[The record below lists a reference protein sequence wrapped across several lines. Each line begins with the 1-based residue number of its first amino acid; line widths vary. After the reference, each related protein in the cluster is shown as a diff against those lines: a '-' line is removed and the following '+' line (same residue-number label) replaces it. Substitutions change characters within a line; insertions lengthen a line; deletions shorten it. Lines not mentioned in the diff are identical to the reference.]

1 MYRLPPYEVR
11 PREYNTRSISDIKDW
26 GHQLVNPD
34 LFWEQGFKGEG
45 VVVFVIDTGIDDS
58 HPDLKGKV
66 IHRKDFTNES
76 PTNYDVDGH
85 GTWCASRISANENDE
100 GVIGIVPNSVLA
112 DLRVINIEGFAETEW
127 IAEAL
132 IHMMD
137 VDLGRFNSY
146 RRVASMSLGGPVS
159 TPALKSAVKYVYDK
173 GGIIIAA
180 AGNAGHLTGKN
191 TMSFP
196 AKYEDH
202 VIAVGALDPDGK
214 VAKYSSIGEELDV
227 TAPGT
232 DVLGAFRGGYA
243 YLSGTSMATPH
254 IAGVVA
260 LLISKYGD
268 LITSK
273 NIEAYLQEN
282 AKDLLEP
289 GWDMLSG
296 FGSVVMSKLNEGPR
310 VEIPIDEEEKD
321 QEVPKGCALPSSAI
335 NAIEKTKAMYGRG
348 KHIWDNWG
356 KKDKQP
362 YKESL
367 STKEVRIV
375 KDFITNK
382 HKMRKQMIIEKQI
395 TEEKKWYQSS
405 NFWTNVVMIAGVLMV
420 GFPVEAG
427 IGSVAA
433 IFAIFAGG
441 KAIRE
446 YLKTG
451 PKVNWLDALKNSN
464 FWNYIATILV
474 AIVPGI
480 PTEVIDASQDVAE
493 NLISGNWQAGL
504 IAAFSLFNILFNIF
518 KKKPEVPQV

>member
-11 PREYNTRSISDIKDW
+11 PVEYNTRSISDIKDW

-34 LFWEQGFKGEG
+34 LFWEQGFKGEE
-45 VVVFVIDTGIDDS
+45 VVVFVIDTGIDDF

-85 GTWCASRISANENDE
+85 GTWCASRISANENKE
-100 GVIGIVPNSVLA
+100 GVIGIAPDCVLA
-112 DLRVINIEGFAETEW
+112 DLRVINVEGFAETEW

-146 RRVASMSLGGPVS
+146 RRVASMSLGGPSS
-159 TPALKSAVKYVYDK
+159 TPALKSAVKYVFNK

-232 DVLGAFRGGYA
+232 DVLGAFRGDYA

-289 GWDMLSG
+289 GWDILSG

-310 VEIPIDEEEKD
+310 VEIPINEDEED
-321 QEVPKGCALPSSAI
+321 QEIPKGCALPSSVI
-335 NAIEKTKAMYGRG
+335 TLIEKTKAMYGRG

-356 KKDKQP
+356 KKDKPP

-367 STKEVRIV
+367 STKEVRTV
-375 KDFITNK
+375 KEFLQSNK
-382 HKMRKQMIIEKQI
+382 HKMRKQEEQRGFAEIVDTLTDAIQAEVKAQNIFQGKFDAIKAVTWALQEYPTIKEAVEDWPVFEAEIKDLFVDEGVQVMTQVEANLSAEEKEKSRLLRVARFASAGYANTVTIIELGKQ
-395 TEEKKWYQSS
+395 QL
-405 NFWTNVVMIAGVLMV
+405 ALG
-420 GFPVEAG
+420 AD
-427 IGSVAA
+427 
-433 IFAIFAGG
+433 IFA
-441 KAIRE
+441 
-446 YLKTG
+446 
-451 PKVNWLDALKNSN
+451 
-464 FWNYIATILV
+464 
-474 AIVPGI
+474 
-480 PTEVIDASQDVAE
+480 
-493 NLISGNWQAGL
+493 
-504 IAAFSLFNILFNIF
+504 
-518 KKKPEVPQV
+518 